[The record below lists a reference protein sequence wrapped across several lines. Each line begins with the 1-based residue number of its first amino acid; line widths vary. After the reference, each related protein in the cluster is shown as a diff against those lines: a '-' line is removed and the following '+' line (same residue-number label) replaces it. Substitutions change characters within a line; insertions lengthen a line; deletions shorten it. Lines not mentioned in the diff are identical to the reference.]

1 MIFFFIKFCLQK
13 KGVRATR
20 WQCYFGC
27 GHPGVM
33 LQALFVF
40 ARVSGPV
47 TVLLPTLLS
56 AFIPPVPVSAV
67 NRDPG
72 RGPRVRV
79 RLVVSASK
87 EVPDLGEGRPTR
99 VTVHD
104 LRSCA
109 SSLLHLQQVSFSVL
123 LKSSWIYPTVSGGR
137 YWFLGTEPW
146 REWLSFPPTVA
157 RGPWP
162 QPFLQ
167 QGCSR
172 PLAHR
177 VASGGQPSRVR
188 FLQQQ
193 GRQVGG
199 GWWYLFHRHLYHQM
213 LPRWLSGKESTC

>member
-1 MIFFFIKFCLQK
+1 
-13 KGVRATR
+13 
-20 WQCYFGC
+20 
-27 GHPGVM
+27 M

-123 LKSSWIYPTVSGGR
+123 LKSS
-137 YWFLGTEPW
+137 
-146 REWLSFPPTVA
+146 
-157 RGPWP
+157 
-162 QPFLQ
+162 
-167 QGCSR
+167 
-172 PLAHR
+172 
-177 VASGGQPSRVR
+177 
-188 FLQQQ
+188 
-193 GRQVGG
+193 
-199 GWWYLFHRHLYHQM
+199 
-213 LPRWLSGKESTC
+213 